1 MWVPGQVRDFL
12 EVNRCQVDNDNVL
25 EGRQAQPVHDRS
37 IESLRVWEPL
47 RDFRDPV
54 ARDHCQGKDRNVR
67 EEVVGGV
74 SKSHDIDDHEQG
86 DDHVGEGE
94 SDGDET
100 NVEPEAVVR
109 PLRLRN

>member
-1 MWVPGQVRDFL
+1 M
-12 EVNRCQVDNDNVL
+12 
-25 EGRQAQPVHDRS
+25 HDGS

-74 SKSHDIDDHEQG
+74 SKSHDIDDH
-86 DDHVGEGE
+86 VGEGE